1 MNFVWPTWT
10 TLRRVWIWHN
20 LNGNLGG
27 TGMADLYNN
36 KSVQIWIAMLWED
49 LSSNLF
55 HLNARWTVH
64 SSLFGDVMIRWM
76 RLVYM
81 EMPARSGSYSFLPYL
96 TYLLA
101 LHFRDV
107 PDVNWFQDWLDRV
120 RSQPGCTRGNRK
132 EQILMIAAMKRI
144 G

>member
-10 TLRRVWIWHN
+10 TLRRVWIWHS

-27 TGMADLYNN
+27 TGMTDLYNN
-36 KSVQIWIAMLWED
+36 KSVQIRLAMLCED

-55 HLNARWTVH
+55 HLNARLAVH

-81 EMPARSGSYSFLPYL
+81 EMPGRSGSYSILPYL
-96 TYLLA
+96 TYLFA

-107 PDVNWFQDWLDRV
+107 PDVNWLQAWLDPV
-120 RSQPGCTRGNRK
+120 RSQPGCTKGNPK
-132 EQILMIAAMKRI
+132 EKILMIAAMKRI